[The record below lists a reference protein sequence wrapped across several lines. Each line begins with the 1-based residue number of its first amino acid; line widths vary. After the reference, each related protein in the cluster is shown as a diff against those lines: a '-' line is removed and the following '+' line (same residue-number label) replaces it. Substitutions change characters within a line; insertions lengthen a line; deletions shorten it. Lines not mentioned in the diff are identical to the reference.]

1 MNIIDLV
8 AEIYNTACAVFNH
21 GIENYWNTI
30 PSGSKW
36 FMVALLVWLI
46 YQWGARDGRRAV
58 LKKLR
63 EREKHARKSA

>member
-1 MNIIDLV
+1 MIINL
-8 AEIYNTACAVFNH
+8 ATEIYNTACAVFNH

-63 EREKHARKSA
+63 EREKRARKSA